1 MPEQNLIQRGELQ
14 QLLRYQF
21 DIRDR
26 SIAPTLAPDVQPVF
40 IIPDIVGQP
49 VFTRAGWGA
58 SVAAVAAKFS
68 ACGVLN
74 PTGNAMLLL
83 IDEIL
88 VSTAAASILTVTLQ
102 DQATMA
108 ANFAALSQPPLS
120 LDFRRG
126 ILPSG
131 QGWGGQAAVALV
143 AFNTPIAAQGKVGTS
158 GDPFRLWT
166 PGSEI
171 TVGPGQAVLV
181 ENEIAN
187 TALTVSFRWR
197 EVPWPR

>member
-68 ACGVLN
+68 AIGLLN

-83 IDEIL
+83 VDEVM
-88 VSTAAASILTVTLQ
+88 VSAAAATTFTLTIQ

-131 QGWGGQAAVALV
+131 QGWGGQANVALV
-143 AFNTPIAAQGKVGTS
+143 AFNTPIAAQAKVAAS

-171 TVGPGQAVLV
+171 TVGPGQALLV
-181 ENEIAN
+181 ENETAN
-187 TALTVSFRWR
+187 QALTGQFRWR
-197 EVPWPR
+197 EVAWPR